1 MRSLFAFSLALAILL
16 LAFKDSLSGRS
27 SDSAEPRE
35 VSIVGLLASPQD
47 YNGRFI
53 RTTGFLCIEFEGNAL
68 YLHEEDYR
76 YSMTKNAVK
85 LDLSKEQEDHFKDL
99 SLKHVLI
106 EGTIEA
112 SKQSAE
118 RGMYTGSLKN
128 ITRLE
133 TWPPIG
139 RR

>member
-1 MRSLFAFSLALAILL
+1 MRSPFALALALPILL
-16 LAFKDSLSGRS
+16 LAFKGAPAGRS
-27 SDSAEPRE
+27 GSSTEPSA
-35 VSIVGLLASPQD
+35 VSMIALLASPQD
-47 YNGRFI
+47 YNGRSI

-76 YSMTKNAVK
+76 YSMTKNALK
-85 LDLSKEQEDHFKDL
+85 LDLSREQEEHFKDL

-106 EGTIEA
+106 EGTVEA
-112 SKQSAE
+112 NRQSVE
-118 RGMYTGSLKN
+118 RGMFTGSLKN